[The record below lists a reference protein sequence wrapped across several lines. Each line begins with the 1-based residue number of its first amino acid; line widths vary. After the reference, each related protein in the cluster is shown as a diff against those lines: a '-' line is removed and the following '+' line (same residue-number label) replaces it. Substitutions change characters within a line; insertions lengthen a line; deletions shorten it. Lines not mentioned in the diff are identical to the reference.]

1 MLGFFSESR
10 LALQDEVCLEV
21 NADPATALAI
31 MTKMNSNA
39 PLGVADVP
47 CPAPSAP
54 SVPELA
60 GEGGDAVSEKPGQ
73 KKDPKENTKKD
84 EKNRRSQRKNR

>member
-1 MLGFFSESR
+1 
-10 LALQDEVCLEV
+10 
-21 NADPATALAI
+21 

-84 EKNRRSQRKNR
+84 EKKPKKPKEKPLVARFNFTCRVFHRPSHCPGVLSL